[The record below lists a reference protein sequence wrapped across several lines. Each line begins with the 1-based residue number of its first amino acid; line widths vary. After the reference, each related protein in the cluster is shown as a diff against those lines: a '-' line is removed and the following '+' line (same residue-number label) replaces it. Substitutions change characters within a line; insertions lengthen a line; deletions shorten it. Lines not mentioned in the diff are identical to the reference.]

1 MIGELTA
8 TSEIA
13 APDREAMCA
22 LLEQHY
28 LDVTRAQFER
38 DLADKQWAILLRD
51 DDGVVRGFST
61 LAVAETCF
69 HGERLYAVYSGDTI
83 VHRNHWGSSALA
95 RTWITAV
102 RELRERVSAPL
113 VWLLI
118 CSGYRTYRVLPV
130 FFREFYPR
138 HDGPT
143 PAHVQELM
151 HELARARYGSAYDPD
166 RGLVV
171 LDHPT
176 PLREDL
182 VEVSGTRR
190 DAHIEH
196 FLRLNPG
203 HERGDELVCFC
214 PLDDDNLSAAGW
226 RMVRAGMRAAGQRAA
241 PP

>member
-1 MIGELTA
+1 MTGDLIGTND
-8 TSEIA
+8 IA
-13 APDREAMCA
+13 ESDRVAMCA

-51 DDGVVRGFST
+51 QDGVLRGFST
-61 LAVAETCF
+61 LAVTESWF
-69 HGERLYAVYSGDTI
+69 HGERLYALYSGDTI
-83 VHRNHWGSSALA
+83 VDRNHWGSSALA

-102 RELRERVSAPL
+102 RGLRDRLSAPL

-118 CSGYRTYRVLPV
+118 CSGYRTYRFLPV
-130 FFREFYPR
+130 FFREFYPH
-138 HDGPT
+138 HDAPT
-143 PAHVQELM
+143 PARVQELM
-151 HELARARYGSAYDPD
+151 HVLARARYGDAYDAG

-182 VEVSGTRR
+182 VSVSGTRC
-190 DAHIEH
+190 DAHVEH

-203 HERGDELVCFC
+203 HEHGDELVCFC
-214 PLDDDNLSAAGW
+214 RLDDDNLSAAGW
-226 RMVRAGMRAAGQRAA
+226 RMVRAGSRDAALRAERR
-241 PP
+241 